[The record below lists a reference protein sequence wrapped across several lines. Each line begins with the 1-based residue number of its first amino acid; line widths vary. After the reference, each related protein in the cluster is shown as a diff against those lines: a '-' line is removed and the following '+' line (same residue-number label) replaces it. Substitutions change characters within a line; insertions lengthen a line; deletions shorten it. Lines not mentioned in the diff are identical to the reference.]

1 MVLITITGLFLVALL
16 AFANGSND
24 VSKAIATLVGSGVTS
39 YRKAILW
46 GTIWTVLGSLLAAV
60 FSAPLI
66 QTFTNGIVSSA
77 TGMTA
82 IFPIATAI
90 GAIGWV
96 LFASRTG
103 LPVSTTHAIIGG
115 MMGAGLVAFGANGI
129 LWPSLTQKV
138 VLPLLVSPLIALAV
152 MFFAF
157 PLVRWTI
164 GSWKGYCL
172 CLLPIRRTVL
182 SMDERGAL
190 SSVTTPTEIV
200 TVAGGASDCGLSYPA
215 MVRLS
220 LDSFHWLTSGLASF
234 TRGLNDAPKI
244 AALVVM
250 TPMLLGSSSAPLPT
264 ALIFLTIAL
273 MMGLGSYLGGLR
285 VTQVLAEKV
294 TRMNHVEGFSANLT
308 TAFLVAT
315 AARFGLPVSTTHV
328 SASAIIG
335 IGLKNGRAEVNWKTV
350 REILL
355 AWVVTLPASAILSA
369 GVYLFLKAVWN

>member
-1 MVLITITGLFLVALL
+1 MDLITIIGLFLVALL

-24 VSKAIATLVGSGVTS
+24 VSKAIATLVGSGVTD
-39 YRKAILW
+39 YPKAILW
-46 GTIWTVLGSLLAAV
+46 GTLWTVLGSLLAAV
-60 FSAPLI
+60 FSFALVK
-66 QTFTNGIVSSA
+66 TFTNGIVSS
-77 TGMTA
+77 TMGMTA

-96 LFASRTG
+96 LFATRTG
-103 LPVSTTHAIIGG
+103 LPVSTTHAILGA
-115 MMGAGLVAFGANGI
+115 MMGAGLVAFGAHGI

-152 MFFAF
+152 MFLAF
-157 PLVRWTI
+157 PFIRWTV

-172 CLLPIRRTVL
+172 CLLPIRRAVL

-190 SSVTTPTEIV
+190 SSVTSPTEIV
-200 TVAGGASDCGLSYPA
+200 TVAGGASDCGSSYPA
-215 MVRLS
+215 VVRLS

-244 AALVVM
+244 AALVIM
-250 TPMLLGSSSAPLPT
+250 PPMLLGSSTVPLPT
-264 ALIFLTIAL
+264 ALIFLIVAL

-285 VTQVLAEKV
+285 VTEVLAQKV
-294 TRMNHVEGFSANLT
+294 TKMDHVEGFLANLT

-335 IGLKNGRAEVNWKTV
+335 IGLKNGRAQVNWKIV

-355 AWVVTLPASAILSA
+355 AWVVTLPASAVLSA
-369 GVYLFLKAVWN
+369 GVYFLLNAVWS